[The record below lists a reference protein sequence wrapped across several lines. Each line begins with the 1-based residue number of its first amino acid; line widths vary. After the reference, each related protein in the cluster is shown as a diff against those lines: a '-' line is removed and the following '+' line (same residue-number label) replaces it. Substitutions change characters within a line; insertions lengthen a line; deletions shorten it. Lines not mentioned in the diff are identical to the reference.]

1 MRHFVLFKM
10 ILVLLLAVNA
20 NATPNIGNV
29 TEVEGSAAVFR
40 KELRSEAGVDFGI
53 ESYDDVRT
61 AQGRIALQFLDD
73 STLKL
78 TEHSSI
84 VIDEFVGQKALV
96 HSLKTYILAA
106 KEREEALDHILLYGP
121 PGLGKTTLSNI
132 IATELGQGFYGSS
145 GPVISIPGDLSG
157 MLTNLQ
163 SGDVLFIDEIHR
175 MNTSVE
181 EYLYS
186 AMEDYKIDILIDSG
200 PNARTVRIDLEP
212 FTLVG
217 ATTRLGNIS
226 TPMRDRFG
234 AIFRVDFYNIDDLFK
249 ILERTAQILN
259 VKVEEDALYEIARR
273 SRGTPRIAN
282 RVLKRVR
289 DFAQVKKLKKINIEA
304 AMSSLDSIG
313 IDKNGLE
320 EMDRKILR
328 NLITKFNGGP
338 TGGKSLAISVNE
350 DMQTIEDVY
359 EPYLIKEGFIERTS
373 RGRKATDKTYKLF
386 GISKENKKEN

>member
-1 MRHFVLFKM
+1 
-10 ILVLLLAVNA
+10 
-20 NATPNIGNV
+20 
-29 TEVEGSAAVFR
+29 
-40 KELRSEAGVDFGI
+40 
-53 ESYDDVRT
+53 
-61 AQGRIALQFLDD
+61 
-73 STLKL
+73 
-78 TEHSSI
+78 
-84 VIDEFVGQKALV
+84 
-96 HSLKTYILAA
+96 
-106 KEREEALDHILLYGP
+106 
-121 PGLGKTTLSNI
+121 
-132 IATELGQGFYGSS
+132 
-145 GPVISIPGDLSG
+145 

-163 SGDVLFIDEIHR
+163 SCDVLFIDEIHR

-234 AIFRVDFYNIDDLFK
+234 AIFRLDFYNTDDLYK
-249 ILERTAQILN
+249 ILERTAGILE
-259 VKVEEDALYEIARR
+259 VKVNEDALYEIARR

-289 DFAQVKKLKKINIEA
+289 DFAQVKKLKIINIESA
-304 AMSSLDSIG
+304 KSSLESIG
-313 IDKNGLE
+313 IDENGLE
-320 EMDRKILR
+320 EMDRKILK
-328 NLITKFNGGP
+328 NLILNFNGGP

-350 DMQTIEDVY
+350 DVQTIEDVY

-373 RGRKATDKTYKLF
+373 RGRKATDKAYKLF
-386 GISKENKKEN
+386 GISKQK